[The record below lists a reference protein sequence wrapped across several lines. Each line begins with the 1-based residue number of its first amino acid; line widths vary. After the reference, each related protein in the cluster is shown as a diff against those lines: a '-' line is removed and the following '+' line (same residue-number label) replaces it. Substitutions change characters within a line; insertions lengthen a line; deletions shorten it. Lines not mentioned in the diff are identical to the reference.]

1 MLSLCMLWLVWM
13 TTEPFGCSALHAIV
27 VGKFDALWSHA
38 DESTENV
45 KAAGKEGKKEDK
57 EKKVIKKKK

>member
-1 MLSLCMLWLVWM
+1 M
-13 TTEPFGCSALHAIV
+13 TTDLFGCSALHAIV